1 MHSSTTSY
9 VALQNL
15 YRAQFNHDFSRYKQI
30 LAATLERIGLPED
43 AIPSEEVE
51 GFARN
56 SGGVQIIKGR
66 PLKESKQFQG
76 LCVDVYSKS
85 PERTV

>member
-15 YRAQFNHDFSRYKQI
+15 YRAQFNDDFARFKQV
-30 LAATLERIGLPED
+30 LSATLERVGLSDD
-43 AIPSEEVE
+43 AIPADEVE
-51 GFARN
+51 SFARN

-66 PLKESKQFQG
+66 PLRESKEFKG
-76 LCVDVYSKS
+76 LAMEIYSRWRVLTS
-85 PERTV
+85 